1 MEGEAMTRDEILA
14 MEAGRELD
22 ALVAVEV
29 MEWTRYPN
37 KHGLTV
43 MSRPGAMPHHA
54 QIDQHPNFST
64 DIAATWE
71 VVEYMGPIPFSLR
84 FQPADAWRT
93 GDGEVYCHA
102 HWTCWFEGS
111 VWAEAPTAPLA
122 ICRAA
127 LLAAMEME
135 G

>member
-1 MEGEAMTRDEILA
+1 MTRDEILA

-71 VVEYMGPIPFSLR
+71 AAEAMCQEHGLYFRLHRTPDYIWAAFDKWSDLRLSVEA
-84 FQPADAWRT
+84 Q
-93 GDGEVYCHA
+93 
-102 HWTCWFEGS
+102 
-111 VWAEAPTAPLA
+111 APTAPLA
-122 ICRAA
+122 ISRAV
-127 LLAAMEME
+127 LLAVMEVDA
-135 G
+135 